1 MHIMFPLNLTSL
13 DHLYVL
19 VWGECDKF
27 DAMKHNKAQTLKL
40 LWINVYPYKVLEL
53 TCIKIFW
60 KLVGNHTK

>member
-27 DAMKHNKAQTLKL
+27 DAIKYNKTQTLKL
-40 LWINVYPYKVLEL
+40 LCIKVLEL
-53 TCIKIFW
+53 TCTKIFW